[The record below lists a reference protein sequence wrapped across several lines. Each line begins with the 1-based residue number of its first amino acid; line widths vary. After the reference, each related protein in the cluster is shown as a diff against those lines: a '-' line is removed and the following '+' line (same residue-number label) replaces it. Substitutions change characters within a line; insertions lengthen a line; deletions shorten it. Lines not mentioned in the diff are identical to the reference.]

1 MNRLSLVGLLA
12 LAGCA
17 SAPSQPYRAP
27 QVTIAGNATEQ
38 AKMTIVQRC
47 VQNGGAVEQN
57 TPNQLV
63 CSVPMDD
70 SFGSMMFRA
79 LATPKYSTK
88 PDLKAR
94 YAFVNTGAQTYIT
107 VDTFMEYQ
115 NAFGQVTRN
124 PVRNNQVAARAQ
136 SMLNEIKAAT
146 ESAAPTAN
154 TPTAAPA
161 ADCKAC
167 QTISGG

>member
-1 MNRLSLVGLLA
+1 MNRLVLVGLLA

-17 SAPSQPYRAP
+17 SAPSQPYRVP
-27 QVTIAGNATEQ
+27 QVTISGNATEQ

-57 TPNQLV
+57 TPTQLV

-70 SFGSMMFRA
+70 SFSSMMFRA
-79 LATPKYSTK
+79 LATPKYSTR

-115 NAFGQVTRN
+115 NTFGQVTRN
-124 PVRNNQVAARAQ
+124 HVRNNQVAARAQ
-136 SMLNEIKAAT
+136 AMLDEIKAAS
-146 ESAAPTAN
+146 EG
-154 TPTAAPA
+154 APA
-161 ADCKAC
+161 HATTPSSAPASDCKAC